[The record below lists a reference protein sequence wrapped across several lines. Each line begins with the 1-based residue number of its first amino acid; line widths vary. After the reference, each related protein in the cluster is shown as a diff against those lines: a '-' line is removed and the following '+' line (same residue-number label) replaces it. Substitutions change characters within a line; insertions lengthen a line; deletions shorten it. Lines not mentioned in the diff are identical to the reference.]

1 LGNSEYF
8 LTAAKNMGSLYE
20 KASVKA
26 LDDGKAERA
35 VIDLSLAAMGYA
47 TIDEMD
53 KAKELIE
60 KAKRVVGKTTWDWLH
75 TLLSFSEALTD
86 NDLDTADDLLKDFDE
101 EETIQQVMGACLD
114 IREEIGKKRRR
125 S

>member
-1 LGNSEYF
+1 
-8 LTAAKNMGSLYE
+8 MGSLYE

-47 TIDEMD
+47 TIDEMN

-60 KAKRVVGKTTWDWLH
+60 KAQRVIGKTSWDWLQ
-75 TLLSFSEALTD
+75 TLLSFSEALAQD
-86 NDLDTADDLLKDFDE
+86 KLDEADDLLKGFKE

-114 IREEIGKKRRR
+114 IREEISKKRRVK
-125 S
+125 